1 MIVISS
7 LFFIIGLWA
16 FLLFFSNKK
25 YLQNLQKGWQAY
37 KSDELITVAVP
48 ARNEEACIERC
59 IRSLLKQS
67 HTNLQILILDDAST
81 DATRSIAQ
89 RIAQE
94 DDRIT
99 VLQGKQLQ
107 QGYRGKIF
115 AMQQLLEASKGSYI
129 LFTDAD
135 TIHTENSVAY
145 GLAMLKKT
153 KASLVSGYPKQLTPS
168 LPVELIVSAMLFNPV
183 LFVPF
188 KLQEKLQARLFAMAI
203 GQYLMIKTDALV
215 EAGGFDSIKSETCDD
230 VALARMF
237 AQKGYGQV
245 FAPMQ
250 EFLSCEM
257 FTSFSSGWHSLE
269 RSINAVVKQ
278 NFLGLLLIL
287 CIVCILILLSCSPF
301 FTLFI
306 LSQLFFKEGFLL
318 VFVLSLGGN
327 ILLFTAWMRATSYF
341 KFSKQSGYFVHLTIC
356 FIVLMYLH
364 GLYLHLS
371 GKGFVWKGRNVL

>member
-257 FTSFSSGWHSLE
+257 FTSFASGWHSLE